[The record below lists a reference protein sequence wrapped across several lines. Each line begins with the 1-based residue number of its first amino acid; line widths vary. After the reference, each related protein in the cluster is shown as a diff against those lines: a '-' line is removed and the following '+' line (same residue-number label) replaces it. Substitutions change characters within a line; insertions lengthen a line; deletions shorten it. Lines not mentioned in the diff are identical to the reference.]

1 MKIKVRHLTMILIVC
16 LITFCV
22 QTADIKIGFV
32 KISELI
38 LLLSAPFLFKRNIN
52 KFLFYFLLFFTLE
65 TVLGLITTSTLHFD
79 ILGASSFKAPYR
91 ITIARYFEL
100 VSCLI
105 LCLITFRLFQ
115 RHKEKAK
122 LIIDYLVQWNI
133 IITIFF
139 AGIYIL
145 VLTGMLPLNKS
156 IIVYEDYRLRGFY
169 NEGGPYGLMLSFI
182 FMLTFFQTKS
192 RTRTLTQLFLF
203 IIIVFCARSKAGALL
218 IVVWIGMLN
227 FQYLKM
233 KFKVLAAPLLVVF
246 LIGFYYLF
254 INISSMYITEL
265 NRVKQSVIE
274 RPDDP
279 YLILGRVSG
288 TYIVPNMVKE
298 NPVFGIG
305 LGNYPLLRNNAEYRA
320 FFPKPTKELMTI
332 DAHGFGGLVDI
343 LVEMGIFGL
352 LLFTIIVFNLYN
364 ELRNRNKGYLFLTGF
379 LLLFSFGVQL
389 YFLYPWAFLGIIL
402 AYQNNY
408 IDEISN

>member
-1 MKIKVRHLTMILIVC
+1 MKIKVRHLTLILIVC

-65 TVLGLITTSTLHFD
+65 TVLGLIITSTHHFD

-100 VSCLI
+100 VSCII

-182 FMLTFFQTKS
+182 FMLTFFQSKS
-192 RTRTLTQLFLF
+192 RTRTLKQLFLF
-203 IIIVFCARSKAGALL
+203 IIIVFCARSKAGALV
-218 IVVWIGMLN
+218 IVVWIGLLN
-227 FQYLKM
+227 FQYLKI

-274 RPDDP
+274 RPNDP

-320 FFPKPTKELMTI
+320 FFPKPPKELMTI
-332 DAHGFGGLVDI
+332 DAHGFGGLIDI

-352 LLFTIIVFNLYN
+352 LLFAIIVYNLYN

>member
-65 TVLGLITTSTLHFD
+65 TVLGLIITSTLHFD

-145 VLTGMLPLNKS
+145 VLTGMLPLSKS

-320 FFPKPTKELMTI
+320 FFPKPPKELMTI

-352 LLFTIIVFNLYN
+352 LLFASIVYNLYY